1 MSDTIKLD
9 IACELLRDTIKKSVP
24 GLYEKK
30 RAADN
35 LTISEKKE
43 LLEKINASLRG

>member
-1 MSDTIKLD
+1 MSDNIKLD
-9 IACELLRDTIKKSVP
+9 IAIELFRETLKKRVP

-35 LTISEKKE
+35 LTVSEKKE